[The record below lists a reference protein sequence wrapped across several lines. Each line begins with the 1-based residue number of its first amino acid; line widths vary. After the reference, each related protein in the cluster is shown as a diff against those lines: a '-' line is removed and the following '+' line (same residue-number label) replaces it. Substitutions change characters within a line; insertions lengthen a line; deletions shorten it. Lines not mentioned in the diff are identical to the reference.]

1 MDYKAIAGKFLKGS
15 VSGAL
20 VAYGAM
26 IIAGNVSYKGLA
38 LSLLSGAIHGGWE
51 AVTQAKA

>member
-1 MDYKAIAGKFLKGS
+1 MDYKAIAGKFLKGA

-26 IIAGNVSYKGLA
+26 SIVGNVSYKGLA
-38 LSLLSGAIHGGWE
+38 FSLLSGAIHGGWE